1 MRCPHCGRRHPSASL
16 GHALLIPLFLM
27 TATMLRGQ
35 GQRPVPVTAFAGPAL
50 TFDFPA
56 VRIGV
61 AEYDEGPTGAT
72 VFHFEKPVLAAVDV
86 RGGAPATI
94 NTDALR
100 LSYDTPFVNAV
111 AFAGGS
117 SYGLAVATGAA
128 DEIKARTANP
138 TQWENIATVV
148 GAIIFDVGGRR
159 FSQVTPDYE
168 LGRSALRA
176 AQPGRFP
183 LGARGAGRFAMQGG
197 YWGHPNHSGQ
207 GGAFRQVGPTKVAVF
222 TVVNALG
229 AVVDREGRVVRCE
242 KPAGESCGTIASRLA
257 ARVGGLEKPP
267 SGSGPGNT
275 TITLVATNQRLPL
288 WALQRLAVQV
298 HTSMGRA
305 LQPFATQDDGDTL
318 YAVTTGEVDNP
329 DLSPVDLGVVAS
341 EVAWDAVLASVPPL
355 PPPGPVAA
363 ISVPSGNLD
372 RYPGTYEFV
381 PGTRAV
387 VARGSSGLTI
397 ELDDH
402 ESLYLPRKKAVG
414 LLPVAADEFLIQAE
428 RPGQLRFTRSP
439 AGAIV
444 GLTLNPGPWGIP
456 ATRLP

>member
-1 MRCPHCGRRHPSASL
+1 MSC
-16 GHALLIPLFLM
+16 ALPIPLCLM
-27 TATMLRGQ
+27 TATTLLGQ
-35 GQRPVPVTAFAGPAL
+35 GRRPVPVTAIAGPTLA
-50 TFDFPA
+50 FDFPA

-72 VFHFEKPVLAAVDV
+72 VFHFARPVLAAVDV

-94 NTDALR
+94 NTDGLR
-100 LSYDTPFVNAV
+100 LSYDQPFVNAV

-117 SYGLAVATGAA
+117 SYGLAVATGVA
-128 DEIKARTANP
+128 DEIKASTANP
-138 TQWENIATVV
+138 TQWESIATVV

-159 FSQVTPDYE
+159 FSQVTPDYD
-168 LGRSALRA
+168 LGRSALRV

-197 YWGHPNHSGQ
+197 YWGDGLYSGQ
-207 GGAFRQVGPTKVAVF
+207 GGAFRELGPTKVAVF

-229 AVVDREGRVVRCE
+229 AVVDRDGRVVRCG
-242 KPAGESCGTIASRLA
+242 KAAGDGCGTIASRLA
-257 ARVGGLEKPP
+257 ARVGRLERPQA
-267 SGSGPGNT
+267 GGGPGHT

-305 LQPFATQDDGDTL
+305 IQPFATQDDGDTL

-329 DLSPVDLGVVAS
+329 DLSAVDLGVVAS

-355 PPPGPVAA
+355 PPAGPDDAM
-363 ISVPSGNLD
+363 SVPAGDLD
-372 RYPGTYEFV
+372 RYLGTYEFV

-387 VARGSSGLTI
+387 VARGPSGLTI

-402 ESLYLPRKKAVG
+402 NSIYLPRQKAVA
-414 LLPVAADEFLIQAE
+414 LVPVAPDEFVIRAE
-428 RPGQLRFTRSP
+428 RPGRLRFTRSSR
-439 AGAIV
+439 GAIG
-444 GLTLNPGPWGIP
+444 GLTINPGPWAIP